1 MISKSQISFIKSLH
15 QKKYRREHQ
24 QFIIE
29 GDKLLREFL
38 ASNYQLLNI
47 FVLDSYY
54 DECTSH
60 LSKVSKKIDIEIIK
74 SEEMQRISTFANSSE
89 CLAIV
94 EIPSTA
100 NKFDL
105 SDDYLQNKLVL
116 ALDGVRD
123 PGNFGT
129 IIRIAD
135 WFGIQHIICS
145 HDCVELYNPKVVQST
160 MGSILRVDVHYVDL
174 HEFLITHKSQNIWG
188 ALLKGTDV
196 YTVKEPKNGILLMG
210 SESHGI
216 HEDNIKYI
224 NKPITIPN
232 FGGSA
237 ESLNVAVATAI
248 LCSEFV
254 GRA

>member
-38 ASNYQLLNI
+38 ASHYQLLKI
-47 FVLDSYY
+47 FVLDTYY
-54 DECTSH
+54 DECMSH

-74 SEEMQRISTFANSSE
+74 AEEMQRISTFANSSE
-89 CLAIV
+89 CLATV
-94 EIPSTA
+94 EIPKELDKDELSA
-100 NKFDL
+100 NFI
-105 SDDYLQNKLVL
+105 QNNLVL

-123 PGNFGT
+123 PGNLGT

-145 HDCVELYNPKVVQST
+145 DDSVELYNPKVVQST
-160 MGSILRVDVHYVDL
+160 MGSILRVKVQYVDL
-174 HEFLITHKSQNIWG
+174 HEFLNTHKTQNIWG
-188 ALLKGTDV
+188 ALLKGADI
-196 YTVKEPKNGILLMG
+196 YTVNEPKKGILLMG

-216 HEDNIKYI
+216 HIDNIKYI

>member
-1 MISKSQISFIKSLH
+1 M
-15 QKKYRREHQ
+15 
-24 QFIIE
+24 
-29 GDKLLREFL
+29 
-38 ASNYQLLNI
+38 SN
-47 FVLDSYY
+47 
-54 DECTSH
+54 

-74 SEEMQRISTFANSSE
+74 EEEMQRISTFTNASE

-94 EIPSTA
+94 EIPSMPRKVEL
-100 NKFDL
+100 N
-105 SDDYLQNKLVL
+105 SEYIQNNLVL

-123 PGNFGT
+123 PGNLGT

-145 HDCVELYNPKVVQST
+145 EDTVELYNPKVVQST
-160 MGSILRVDVHYVDL
+160 MGSILRVDLHYIDL
-174 HEFLITHKSQNIWG
+174 KEFLSQHQDGKIWG
-188 ALLKGTDV
+188 ALLNGEDV
-196 YTVKEPKNGILLMG
+196 YSISEPRKGILLMG

-216 HEDNIKYI
+216 HSDHLKYI